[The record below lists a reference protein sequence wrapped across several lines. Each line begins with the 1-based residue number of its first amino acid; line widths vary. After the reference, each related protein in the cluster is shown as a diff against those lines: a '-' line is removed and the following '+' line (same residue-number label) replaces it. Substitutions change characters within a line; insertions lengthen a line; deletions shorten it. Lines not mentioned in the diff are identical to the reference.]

1 MSYEVLAR
9 KLRPAGF
16 DELVGQDHVVRALKH
31 GLDNDRL
38 HHAYLFTGTR
48 GVGKT
53 TIARILAKAL
63 NCEQGISSTPCET
76 CSVCTQVKENRF
88 VDLIEVDAASRTGVD
103 DTRDLLENAQYLPT
117 VGRYKVYLID
127 EVHMLS
133 IQAFNALLKTLE
145 EPPEHVKFLLATTDP
160 KKVPVTV
167 LSRCLQ
173 FQLKNLSRET
183 IAAYLTDVLGPE
195 GIEYEPGAIE
205 VISDA
210 AAGSMRD
217 ALSLTD
223 QAIGYGQGQ
232 LKEADVTAMLG
243 IVGRSAVD
251 EVLAQIAA
259 GDTQRLMSI
268 SAELAESNADF
279 EDLLRKLAERL
290 HQLAVANALND
301 IPSGSP
307 DFSAEE
313 VQLYYQLVLLGQR
326 DINLAPEPRSGFEMT
341 LLRMLAFAPGA
352 ESRVPAR
359 AGADTVKKS
368 LAETPADTAPAAD
381 AGASAVEHAAD
392 EIKAEPQE
400 PEGQQPEGQQPE
412 LKAEVVTDPAA
423 QVGAGLAR
431 WYELVTQLQIGGVT
445 KMVADNCIL
454 LELDLPR
461 CKLVL
466 DARHETLLSDAQQKQ
481 LQRALSETLEQQ
493 VELSIEV
500 AEVQAETPARR
511 NERLAQERQQAAERE
526 IAQDPNVASLLSDF
540 GASVVEV
547 RPN

>member
-1 MSYEVLAR
+1 
-9 KLRPAGF
+9 
-16 DELVGQDHVVRALKH
+16 
-31 GLDNDRL
+31 
-38 HHAYLFTGTR
+38 
-48 GVGKT
+48 
-53 TIARILAKAL
+53 
-63 NCEQGISSTPCET
+63 
-76 CSVCTQVKENRF
+76 
-88 VDLIEVDAASRTGVD
+88 
-103 DTRDLLENAQYLPT
+103 
-117 VGRYKVYLID
+117 
-127 EVHMLS
+127 
-133 IQAFNALLKTLE
+133 
-145 EPPEHVKFLLATTDP
+145 
-160 KKVPVTV
+160 
-167 LSRCLQ
+167 
-173 FQLKNLSRET
+173 
-183 IAAYLTDVLGPE
+183 
-195 GIEYEPGAIE
+195 
-205 VISDA
+205 
-210 AAGSMRD
+210 
-217 ALSLTD
+217 
-223 QAIGYGQGQ
+223 
-232 LKEADVTAMLG
+232 
-243 IVGRSAVD
+243 
-251 EVLAQIAA
+251 AA

-279 EDLLRKLAERL
+279 EDLLGKLAERL

-301 IPSGSP
+301 IPPGSP

-412 LKAEVVTDPAA
+412 VKAEVVTDPAA
-423 QVGAGLAR
+423 QIGAGLAR